1 MTNKTLAGTSG
12 TAGSA
17 LPAAGGTST
26 AGLADWASPYIT
38 DYLGKAQA
46 LSAKPYEVY
55 KGPLTRLVVRLPM
68 QT

>member
-1 MTNKTLAGTSG
+1 MATTGTTG
-12 TAGSA
+12 TAASS

-46 LSAKPYEVY
+46 LSA
-55 KGPLTRLVVRLPM
+55 LSLIHI
-68 QT
+68 